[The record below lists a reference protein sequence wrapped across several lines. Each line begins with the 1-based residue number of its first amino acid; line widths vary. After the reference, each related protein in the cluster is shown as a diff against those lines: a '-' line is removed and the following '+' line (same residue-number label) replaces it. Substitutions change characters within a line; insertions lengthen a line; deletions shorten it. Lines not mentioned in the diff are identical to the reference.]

1 MDIQTVKKVAK
12 IAHLALTEKEELQ
25 YLKELNNILESFK
38 IIDEVDTTDVESS
51 LHPIKLKNHEREDK
65 IESSISQESALS
77 QTKQKKDGFFI
88 GPRTV

>member
-1 MDIQTVKKVAK
+1 MDIETVKKVAK
-12 IAHLALTEKEELQ
+12 IAHLALSEKEEEK
-25 YLKELNNILESFK
+25 YLKELSNILESFK
-38 IIDEVDTTDVESS
+38 IIDEVDVNEVQSS

-88 GPRTV
+88 GPRTA